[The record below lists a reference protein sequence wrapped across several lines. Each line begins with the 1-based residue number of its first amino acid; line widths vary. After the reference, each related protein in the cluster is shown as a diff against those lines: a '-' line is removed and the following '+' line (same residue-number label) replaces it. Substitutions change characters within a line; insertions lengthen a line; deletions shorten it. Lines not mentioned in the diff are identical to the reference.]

1 MDAIQQPPVS
11 DDGRVP
17 IPNPQDRYAIQ
28 SELGR
33 GAMAVVYKAHD
44 RLIGRTVALK
54 SIRVEN
60 SKGDRKAHADQL
72 LMEAKAAGSLD
83 HPNIVTIYDIVLD
96 KGFVYLSMQF
106 LEGTT
111 LNEQLESGHLPP
123 LPDLLSY
130 ADQICQAVGFAHQ
143 QGVIHRD
150 LKPANLMLTRQGV
163 IKILDF
169 GIAQLRDRESRPEGG
184 FSGTPSYMSPEQAAG
199 KGMDHRSDIFSLG
212 SVFYGLFTG
221 FKPFTGEV
229 NDVLQQVMHRAPIKP
244 SSLKP
249 SLPPGIEAIILRALE
264 KDPLKRF
271 QDCGAMAAA
280 FRRQAKLLSEAPQIA
295 IKQPSV
301 RPAPAKR
308 PAAAGTAGTTHSP
321 SAAGK
326 TAARQTVRGKTA
338 AKRPSGAAKYWKLGV
353 MVATCLLVAG
363 ALAAVM
369 QHRAAAARNDASS
382 QPVRPAVTHPVVF
395 REPAKPTIA
404 EAVDPQPKT
413 GKTPSMVRKEAPALV
428 AAAVEGELAISST
441 PAGATVE
448 VEGQSGQSWKT
459 PQTIAHLAP
468 ASYRVTLRKNGY
480 APEMRV
486 IQVSGG
492 NRASFDV
499 QLTATQGFLTVTST
513 PPGAAILIGGTD
525 TGKVTPAEFMLD
537 PAAQHITIRKD
548 GYLDEQ
554 TEIKLTAG
562 QRANY
567 SPLMRAAGRTDNIKA
582 VGGFSK
588 LFGSGAGAG
597 TAQIEIKT
605 QPKGAQVIVNGKP
618 LGKTTPVVI
627 QVEMGNY
634 DISLEKESYKPV
646 HKSVNVS
653 TQGKTKID
661 ETLSK

>member
-1 MDAIQQPPVS
+1 MDALQFSPVS
-11 DDGRVP
+11 DDDRVP
-17 IPNPQDRYAIQ
+17 IPTPQDRYAIQ

-54 SIRVEN
+54 SIRLDSGN
-60 SKGDRKAHADQL
+60 AGHKAHADQL

-111 LNEQLESGHLPP
+111 LNELLENDHLPP
-123 LPDLLSY
+123 LPELLSY

-143 QGVIHRD
+143 RGVIHRD
-150 LKPANLMLTRQGV
+150 LKPANLMLTGQGV

-169 GIAQLRDRESRPEGG
+169 GIAQLGDREPRPEGG
-184 FSGTPSYMSPEQAAG
+184 ISGTPSYMSPEQAAG
-199 KGMDHRSDIFSLG
+199 KEMDHRSDIFSLG
-212 SVFYGLFTG
+212 SVFYGMFTG

-229 NDVLQQVMHRAPIKP
+229 NDVLQQVMSKAPIKP

-280 FRRQAKLLSEAPQIA
+280 FRQQAKLLNEVPQIA

-301 RPAPAKR
+301 WPAPATTAETTHSPLAAGQTAAPQTVHGQAPAKR
-308 PAAAGTAGTTHSP
+308 PSVG
-321 SAAGK
+321 
-326 TAARQTVRGKTA
+326 
-338 AKRPSGAAKYWKLGV
+338 AKYWKLGA
-353 MVATCLLVAG
+353 MAATCLLVAG
-363 ALAAVM
+363 ALAAVI
-369 QHRAAAARNDASS
+369 QRRAAAPHSVATS
-382 QPVRPAVTHPVVF
+382 QPPQPTVVQPAVLL
-395 REPAKPTIA
+395 EPAKPTITETTETVA
-404 EAVDPQPKT
+404 PQPKT
-413 GKTPSMVRKEAPALV
+413 GKAPSTARKVVSATV

-441 PAGATVE
+441 PPGATVE

-468 ASYRVTLRKNGY
+468 ASYKVTLRKSGY
-480 APEMRV
+480 APETRV

-499 QLTATQGFLTVTST
+499 QLKATQGFLSVTST
-513 PPGAAILIGGTD
+513 PPGATILIGGTD
-525 TGKVTPAEFMLD
+525 TGKVTPAEFMLN
-537 PAAQHITIRKD
+537 PAAQHIILRKE
-548 GYLDEQ
+548 GYLEEQ

-562 QRANY
+562 QTANY

-588 LFGSGAGAG
+588 LFGGGPGAG

-605 QPKGAQVIVNGKP
+605 QPKGAQVVINGKP
-618 LGKTTPVVI
+618 LGKITPVVI

-634 DISLEKESYKPV
+634 DISLEKEGYKPV

-653 TQGKTKID
+653 TQGKTKIE